1 MYLIFTLIY
10 LYIHIRLN
18 YHLVYQS
25 INIIIF
31 KYTFIINNN
40 LIRLEIVEELSEI
53 RQIKIFIV

>member
-1 MYLIFTLIY
+1 MFIIMYLIFTLIY

-25 INIIIF
+25 MNVIIF

-53 RQIKIFIV
+53 R